1 MIIEDEQPF
10 VLFERSGLRKFMS
23 KACPHFVL
31 PSRRTITRA
40 CVKVFD
46 DEREKLRK
54 FLKNNCERV
63 SLTTD
68 TWTAKNSLNYMCVTT
83 HFIDNEWSLR
93 KAIVGFFLVKGHGG
107 RTLENL

>member
-10 VLFERSGLRKFMS
+10 VLSGCSGLRKFMS
-23 KACPHFVL
+23 KACPRFVL
-31 PSRRTITRA
+31 PSRRTITRE

-54 FLKNNCERV
+54 FMKNNCQRV

-68 TWTAKNSLNYMCVTT
+68 TWTTKNSLNYMCVTA
-83 HFIDNEWSLR
+83 HFIDNEWKLQ
-93 KAIVGFFLVKGHGG
+93 KAIIGFFLVKGHRG